1 MKPITSWG
9 SEVPMARAISRKPK
23 KIIGEIISLSSKR
36 LDLYD
41 PFPLQDSKGNGEP
54 SKVDEPSKVMRFFF
68 FKYSVILER
77 SVKGFKNE
85 NFFST
90 KWKNQRDLE
99 KHGIRMEQYYSR
111 WNLIW
116 QKQCKKIVF
125 TRSVTGIK
133 VSKITTFFMTN
144 IFNDKQIKAS
154 ASEIL
159 KHVSIRMTPHR
170 NILCGILNYSGVQDQ
185 KLVEC
190 LICLHTFQPAVEEMS
205 SL

>member
-1 MKPITSWG
+1 MIPFHFKTQ
-9 SEVPMARAISRKPK
+9 RAMESHQKLMSHQRWW
-23 KIIGEIISLSSKR
+23 
-36 LDLYD
+36 D
-41 PFPLQDSKGNGEP
+41 
-54 SKVDEPSKVMRFFF
+54 FFF

>member
-1 MKPITSWG
+1 
-9 SEVPMARAISRKPK
+9 
-23 KIIGEIISLSSKR
+23 
-36 LDLYD
+36 
-41 PFPLQDSKGNGEP
+41 
-54 SKVDEPSKVMRFFF
+54 
-68 FKYSVILER
+68 
-77 SVKGFKNE
+77 
-85 NFFST
+85 
-90 KWKNQRDLE
+90 
-99 KHGIRMEQYYSR
+99 
-111 WNLIW
+111 
-116 QKQCKKIVF
+116 
-125 TRSVTGIK
+125 
-133 VSKITTFFMTN
+133 MTN

>member
-1 MKPITSWG
+1 
-9 SEVPMARAISRKPK
+9 MARAISRKPK

-90 KWKNQRDLE
+90 K
-99 KHGIRMEQYYSR
+99 
-111 WNLIW
+111 
-116 QKQCKKIVF
+116 
-125 TRSVTGIK
+125 
-133 VSKITTFFMTN
+133 
-144 IFNDKQIKAS
+144 
-154 ASEIL
+154 
-159 KHVSIRMTPHR
+159 
-170 NILCGILNYSGVQDQ
+170 
-185 KLVEC
+185 
-190 LICLHTFQPAVEEMS
+190 
-205 SL
+205 